1 MQDILLITD
10 PSPITVSQFNLV
22 ESLDNA
28 KDMWYRIARA
38 ELKLHS
44 NLISF
49 IDSCGFTCKEL
60 QSIARE
66 IEELKWRDFEES
78 ESSIDMFDR
87 SEAQN
92 GQY

>member
-1 MQDILLITD
+1 MTTLAEAYKEWLAD
-10 PSPITVSQFNLV
+10 
-22 ESLDNA
+22 
-28 KDMWYRIARA
+28 KA
-38 ELKLHS
+38 ELLKYPHQI
-44 NLISF
+44 ISF

-87 SEAQN
+87 VEAQN